1 MKARSARQIIN
12 KIGCP
17 FLHLYQ
23 GEGYWYFEYDDGD
36 KVFETKSVMVM
47 YLNSM
52 DIDQWVAEGRAL
64 LKTVRTSPTDDVGA
78 A

>member
-52 DIDQWVAEGRAL
+52 DIDQWVADGKALVQLANERRAAL
-64 LKTVRTSPTDDVGA
+64 LSRG
-78 A
+78 